1 MPAAPVAIVT
11 AAGRGIGAATARVLA
26 QRGWRLGLMS
36 PSGNAEKLARELGAV
51 GLTGSVGEP
60 KDIQALVDRTRA
72 QHGRIDGALVSTG
85 HSGWSTKPRGVGY
98 DPDAQTQLL
107 DVPDEAWRLGFETY
121 VLPVIRV
128 ARALT
133 PVLLEQ
139 GGGSIVN
146 ISSLGAHQALA
157 AYPLSTVVRP
167 GLTNFMKLY
176 ADRYARSGI
185 RMNNVLPGY
194 IENFEW
200 QPGVVA
206 GIPLGRPGKL
216 EEVAKTVAFLL
227 SDDASY
233 VTGQDIA
240 VDGGVARVP

>member
-1 MPAAPVAIVT
+1 MPEKPVAIVT
-11 AAGRGIGAATARVLA
+11 AAGRGIGAATAQELA

-36 PSGNAEKLARELGAV
+36 PSGNAAALAKKLGGV
-51 GLTGSVGEP
+51 GVTGSVGEP
-60 KDIQALVDRTRA
+60 KDIEALVERTRA
-72 QHGRIDGALVSTG
+72 AFGRIDGALVSTG

-98 DPDAQTQLL
+98 DAEAETQLL
-107 DVPDEAWRLGFETY
+107 DIPDDAWRLGFETY
-121 VLPVIRV
+121 VLPIIRV

-133 PVLLEQ
+133 PLLVEQ
-139 GGGSIVN
+139 KGGAIVN
-146 ISSLGAHQALA
+146 VSSLGAHQALA

-167 GLTNFMKLY
+167 GLATFAKLY

-206 GIPLGRPGKL
+206 GIPMGRPGRL

-227 SDDASY
+227 SPESSY
-233 VTGQDIA
+233 ITGQEIA
-240 VDGGVARVP
+240 VDGGVARTP